1 MQKFCSALDTLE
13 KESLQY
19 SCVYMDNNFPTV
31 YLAILIVLLGAVA
44 WFVFRQLLK
53 TRRIES
59 TFTRLQDKLNQEKGT
74 AQEYFELGS
83 ILLSKSLA
91 TQAIAQFQKA
101 LRAAEVEAEPNVAP
115 VFNAIGYGHFI
126 QEQYDLAIRNY
137 KEALKINPNYLT
149 ALNNLAHAY
158 EKKNLTSQ
166 ALEVYEQVLGQDP
179 KNNTAKRRASSL
191 RKRYVPNP
199 QA

>member
-1 MQKFCSALDTLE
+1 
-13 KESLQY
+13 
-19 SCVYMDNNFPTV
+19 MDNNFPTL
-31 YLAILIVLLGAVA
+31 YLAILIVLLGTVA

-59 TFTRLQDKLNQEKGT
+59 TLSRLQGKLNQEKGT

-83 ILLSKSLA
+83 ILLSKNLA

-101 LRAAEVEAEPNVAP
+101 LRAAEVEAEPNVSP
-115 VFNAIGYGHFI
+115 IFNAIGYGHFI

-137 KEALKINPNYLT
+137 KEALKVNPNYVT

-166 ALEVYEQVLGQDP
+166 ALEVYEQALEQDP
-179 KNNTAKRRASSL
+179 KNKTAKRRASSL
-191 RKRYVPNP
+191 SKRYLP